1 MGADVGFDAIHAK
14 TQQHHKVVKGGPVT
28 AESIANTTEGL
39 IIIGA
44 GPAGLSA
51 AIYGSRA
58 NLRPLVISH
67 DAGQLSK
74 TGTVENFPSCT
85 WNASGSDIMTSFR
98 EQADQFGARFLSARV
113 QSVDLRSLPYR
124 LTLGSGVSLN
134 FKALIVAS
142 GAASKWLHV
151 PGESKYFNK
160 GVASCA
166 TCDGWFFRNKRTV
179 VIGGG
184 DTAMETA
191 LFLARI
197 CTKVTIIHRR
207 GKGTFRA
214 SKIMGDRAMMH
225 PKISVVWNAVV
236 KEFGG
241 DGAKLTHVTL
251 NIKKGDQLE
260 ELQIP
265 TDGAFVSIG
274 HQPNTQ
280 MLFGDKAPKLR
291 CGPGGQ
297 NQCPQIDTDAEGYL
311 KTKAGTHTETSVE
324 GVFAAGDVADRVYR
338 QAITSAGTGAMAAMD
353 AERYLCQVG
362 C

>member
-1 MGADVGFDAIHAK
+1 M
-14 TQQHHKVVKGGPVT
+14 PVT
-28 AESIANTTEGL
+28 A
-39 IIIGA
+39 GA
-44 GPAGLSA
+44 T
-51 AIYGSRA
+51 SR
-58 NLRPLVISH
+58 
-67 DAGQLSK
+67 
-74 TGTVENFPSCT
+74 
-85 WNASGSDIMTSFR
+85 
-98 EQADQFGARFLSARV
+98 
-113 QSVDLRSLPYR
+113 
-124 LTLGSGVSLN
+124 
-134 FKALIVAS
+134 
-142 GAASKWLHV
+142 WLHV
-151 PGESKYFNK
+151 PGESAYFNK

-197 CTKVTIIHRR
+197 CTRVTIIHRR

-214 SKIMGDRAMMH
+214 SKIMADRAILH
-225 PKISVVWNAVV
+225 PKIDVVYDSVVDS
-236 KEFGG
+236 FGG
-241 DGAKLTHVTL
+241 DGKKLTHVVLT
-251 NIKKGDQLE
+251 IKKGEKSE
-260 ELQIP
+260 EREEREIP

-280 MLFGDKAPKLR
+280 MILQDGPKLR

-297 NQCPQIDTDAEGYL
+297 QECPQIDTDAEGYL
-311 KTKAGTHTETSVE
+311 KTKAGTHTETSIE

>member
-1 MGADVGFDAIHAK
+1 MHLLLLLLCFISTQHVAVSRTEFPSSSFLMAMGADVGFDAIHAK

-67 DAGQLSK
+67 DAGQLST

-142 GAASKWLHV
+142 GLV
-151 PGESKYFNK
+151 PCFMPKTATFSQHKSTITFN
-160 GVASCA
+160 
-166 TCDGWFFRNKRTV
+166 
-179 VIGGG
+179 
-184 DTAMETA
+184 
-191 LFLARI
+191 
-197 CTKVTIIHRR
+197 
-207 GKGTFRA
+207 
-214 SKIMGDRAMMH
+214 
-225 PKISVVWNAVV
+225 
-236 KEFGG
+236 
-241 DGAKLTHVTL
+241 
-251 NIKKGDQLE
+251 
-260 ELQIP
+260 
-265 TDGAFVSIG
+265 
-274 HQPNTQ
+274 
-280 MLFGDKAPKLR
+280 
-291 CGPGGQ
+291 
-297 NQCPQIDTDAEGYL
+297 
-311 KTKAGTHTETSVE
+311 
-324 GVFAAGDVADRVYR
+324 
-338 QAITSAGTGAMAAMD
+338 
-353 AERYLCQVG
+353 
-362 C
+362 